1 MAWNFRTFIKNN
13 CPIVHDAETRV
24 NDRFC
29 RIELVQLVGQED
41 VSLHLQQP
49 EAVSLNFVSAADVL
63 PQQTYGTISEKIET
77 LF

>member
-13 CPIVHDAETRV
+13 CPIVDDAETRV